1 MPTRSAVVRH
11 MTPTIVVVLVAGVL
25 VVGALVAPAHA
36 HNARSDHDDL
46 RAVSLLYRAMDAPDR
61 LTYAGTQYV
70 SAWSVLDRSNSTSAI
85 VQVRHTAGATT
96 LVTDHDAQPLTLPPQ
111 GKSWLAGDGGPI
123 GLLIKAYDVELLGQ
137 GRVAGRL
144 TDVVGARRPDGT
156 LAARLWLDAEY
167 ALALRREVYD
177 EAGRMVSASAFVEI
191 ELAPVQ
197 SRFVGESRRTWA
209 STAGLAAAP
218 SRLSHADL
226 ADLRANGWRCPS
238 DLGGQLMLYDAAWHD
253 DAIRLSYSDGVAN
266 VSVFEQPGY
275 LDPDT
280 LKGFDRTKHGDGV
293 VYTSPGP
300 PSQFVWATADG
311 RVITVVA
318 DGSID
323 TVDSV
328 LEEYPPSESTAPSG
342 VLHRIARG
350 AKKLVAWLNPFD
362 ESG

>member
-11 MTPTIVVVLVAGVL
+11 ITPTIVVGLVAGVL

-36 HNARSDHDDL
+36 HKARSDRDDS

-61 LTYAGTQYV
+61 LNYVGTQFV
-70 SAWSVLDRSNSTSAI
+70 SAWSALDRSNSTSAI
-85 VQVRHTAGATT
+85 VQVRHTADATT
-96 LVTDHDAQPLTLPPQ
+96 LVIDHDAQAMTLPSQ
-111 GKSWLAGDGGPI
+111 GQSGLAGDDGPI
-123 GLLIKAYDVELLGQ
+123 GLLVKAYDVELLGQ
-137 GRVAGRL
+137 GRVAGRH
-144 TDVVGARRPDGT
+144 TDVVGARRLDGT

-177 EAGRMVSASAFVEI
+177 KAGRTVSASAFVEI

-197 SRFVGESRRTWA
+197 SRFVAASPRTWA
-209 STAGLAAAP
+209 STAGLAAVP
-218 SRLSHADL
+218 SQLSHADL
-226 ADLRANGWRCPS
+226 ADLRANGWRCLS
-238 DLGGQLMLYDAAWHD
+238 DLGGELMLYDAARYD

-280 LKGFDRTKHGDGV
+280 LKGFDRNKHGDGI

-318 DGSID
+318 DGSIE

-328 LEEYPPSESTAPSG
+328 LEEYPPSESSAPSG
-342 VLHRIARG
+342 VFHRIARG
-350 AKKLVAWLNPFD
+350 AKKLVSWLNPFD
-362 ESG
+362 